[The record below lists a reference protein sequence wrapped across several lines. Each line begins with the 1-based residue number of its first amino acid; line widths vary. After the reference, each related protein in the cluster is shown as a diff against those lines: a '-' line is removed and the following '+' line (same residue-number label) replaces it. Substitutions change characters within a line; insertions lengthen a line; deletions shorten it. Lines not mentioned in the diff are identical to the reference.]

1 MKLHA
6 DALDDLSA
14 GAVLLATGGGGDP
27 YDAYLCASATLAE
40 YGGVELLEV
49 DELDDDARV
58 VSIGSVGAPSV
69 SLELLPSID
78 DPGKALRAF
87 EAQFDF
93 RIDALVSFEVG
104 GGNSMIPLMAGA
116 QLGIP
121 VVDGDGMGRA
131 LPEAQMMTFPIAGVR
146 PTPALALD
154 YAGNIVTFDT
164 ANAAT
169 YERHIRGVTQAMG
182 GMVIAVEHPMRA
194 RDLKAAIIP
203 GSISFCRRIGSVL
216 RNHSVNVSR
225 SFAPLAEAF
234 ADSLYG
240 SLHHLY
246 SGKVVDYR

>member
-1 MKLHA
+1 MPMRWMICRQ
-6 DALDDLSA
+6 AL
-14 GAVLLATGGGGDP
+14 
-27 YDAYLCASATLAE
+27 CCWRR
-40 YGGVELLEV
+40 EV
-49 DELDDDARV
+49 
-58 VSIGSVGAPSV
+58 
-69 SLELLPSID
+69 
-78 DPGKALRAF
+78 
-87 EAQFDF
+87 
-93 RIDALVSFEVG
+93 
-104 GGNSMIPLMAGA
+104 GA

-194 RDLKAAIIP
+194 RDLKAAVIP

-225 SFAPLAEAF
+225 SFASLAEAF

-246 SGKVVDYR
+246 SGKVVDYSTSVVQGYDVGRATIQGFDPDQALGVDRPGGFIV